1 VQSVITSA
9 ATGAA
14 RPTTSS
20 AMASAKTMCRIGPPG
35 AKGRTERFA
44 DTSTSLPRAA
54 WPLRVPEPSA
64 AKTAELEVGPRVR
77 SGGRGLGGGSR
88 GPCASSRYPIFSRQL
103 PWFHVLEGGPQYQ
116 VIDDLQPAPEH
127 EGRGEGHRGH
137 DPAGDGGAHRLRH
150 RAPER
155 GRGGRRLAFVVLDH
169 GHDVGLARGHVH
181 L

>member
-1 VQSVITSA
+1 MGSAFSVQSVITSA

-20 AMASAKTMCRIGPPG
+20 AMASARTMCRIGPPG

-77 SGGRGLGGGSR
+77 SGGRGLGVAGADVGQQR
-88 GPCASSRYPIFSRQL
+88 PVVGR
-103 PWFHVLEGGPQYQ
+103 V
-116 VIDDLQPAPEH
+116 
-127 EGRGEGHRGH
+127 GRGALLGFGGDHATAARREPL
-137 DPAGDGGAHRLRH
+137 PAIGRRAGLLGGAHLRADLALD
-150 RAPER
+150 RTVRSEER
-155 GRGGRRLAFVVLDH
+155 R
-169 GHDVGLARGHVH
+169 VGKECRSRWSPYH
-181 L
+181 